1 MCSVWMLV
9 VVGALAQGA
18 AAQEEITLSSTAY
31 VGGACGGTRRQECGI
46 DDSAAP
52 TDGSDCPAH
61 LLIDVPVQTISAQS
75 GECLTAATDPG
86 RVLVLGDNEAIP
98 QISVHSAKM
107 TCTAGKLY
115 WSYYSDTQCRNV
127 LPYDDIDN
135 AQEQYVHDAFTN
147 LGFGGT
153 CAEPCTTD
161 PTCEEISPNCEEMCT
176 TDGALTVPCTKV
188 RCREDRGCT
197 YEPTAMELV
206 KEYESRVAAVLGP
219 GIVDGQC
226 VQFDT
231 LSFNRFQ
238 LVDVYEAAGLSSEE
252 AEDQADVLIEFF
264 QELTGW
270 RDFRIGGTSTC
281 ASTDI
286 ALKASGSNDR
296 SPPVLAVMTAMLVA
310 LAALF

>member
-1 MCSVWMLV
+1 MMCSVWMLV

-18 AAQEEITLSSTAY
+18 AQEEITLSFTAY

-61 LLIDVPVQTISAQS
+61 LLIDVPVATISAQS

-115 WSYYSDTQCRNV
+115 PSYYSDTQCRNV
-127 LPYDDIDN
+127 LSYEDIDN
-135 AQEQYVHDAFTN
+135 AQEQYVHDFHTN
-147 LGFGGT
+147 LGIGGT
-153 CAEPCTTD
+153 Y
-161 PTCEEISPNCEEMCT
+161 
-176 TDGALTVPCTKV
+176 V
-188 RCREDRGCT
+188 
-197 YEPTAMELV
+197 
-206 KEYESRVAAVLGP
+206 YESRLAAVLGP
-219 GIVDGQC
+219 GTVDGQC
-226 VQFDT
+226 LQPDT

-238 LVDVYEAAGLSSEE
+238 LVDVFEAAGRSSEE
-252 AEDQADVLIEFF
+252 ADDAADGMIELA
-264 QELTGW
+264 QELTG
-270 RDFRIGGTSTC
+270 RRRFMRIGGTSTC

-286 ALKASGSNDR
+286 DFKASGSNDR
-296 SPPVLAVMTAMLVA
+296 SPPVLAVTAAMLVA

>member
-1 MCSVWMLV
+1 MAVHHATARGV
-9 VVGALAQGA
+9 PRP
-18 AAQEEITLSSTAY
+18 AQEEITLSSTAY

-98 QISVHSAKM
+98 QMSVHSAKM

-127 LPYDDIDN
+127 LSYEDIDN
-135 AQEQYVHDAFTN
+135 AQEQYIHDVFTN
-147 LGFGGT
+147 RGLGGT
-153 CAEPCTTD
+153 Y
-161 PTCEEISPNCEEMCT
+161 
-176 TDGALTVPCTKV
+176 V
-188 RCREDRGCT
+188 
-197 YEPTAMELV
+197 
-206 KEYESRVAAVLGP
+206 YESRVAAVLGP

-226 VQFDT
+226 LQGNT

-238 LVDVYEAAGLSSEE
+238 LVDAYEAAGLSSEE
-252 AEDQADVLIEFF
+252 AEDQADVVIEFA

-270 RDFRIGGTSTC
+270 RSFMRIGGTSTC